1 MFDSFMPIVYETRF
15 FVDDKLENLLMM
27 DIVLMMDMASILLED
42 YLMKTYLPPRKI
54 VSRFYKRM
62 ISIY

>member
-1 MFDSFMPIVYETRF
+1 
-15 FVDDKLENLLMM
+15 MM

-42 YLMKTYLPPRKI
+42 YLVKTYLPSRKI